1 MAGVYNLADGP
12 LHDEHDR
19 EGWRFRATRVADEI
33 GAERIGGSVYELAEG
48 ERTFPYHYHH
58 GVEEWLV
65 VLGGTPTVR
74 TPDGTRALQAGD
86 VVCFASGAG
95 GAHGVTGPGR
105 FLMLSAGARP
115 SIAVYPDS
123 DKLGARPADDND
135 RLTFRRS
142 SAVDYWDGEE

>member
-1 MAGVYNLADGP
+1 MRDVFNLVDGA
-12 LHDEHDR
+12 LRNEHDR

-65 VLGGTPTVR
+65 VLDGTPTVR
-74 TPDGTRALQAGD
+74 TPEGKRTLKAGD
-86 VVCFASGAG
+86 VVCFASGSG
-95 GAHGVTGPGR
+95 GAHDVTGPGR

-115 SIAVYPDS
+115 SISVYPDS

-135 RLTFRRS
+135 RLTFLRS
-142 SAVDYWDGEE
+142 SAVDYWEGE